1 MAEADE
7 QPEAVERKDSPSLT
21 EELRAFWEAMPD
33 KAVFGVLFILWLALF
48 QFYGNSTLGYVDT
61 PSLFGWMD
69 YAYSNRAD
77 DEHGYYL
84 PLVVLFLL
92 WWKKDEL
99 LAVPKAVSWSAVG
112 LVVLALLIHVVGF
125 QVQQT
130 RLSIVGFYF
139 GLFGLGGV
147 VWGWRWL
154 QATFFPFFLFAFGV
168 PLGNKGDAI
177 TQPLRQLATDIT
189 AAIAQGPLGIK
200 VIQNGT
206 TIFDPTGKFSYEI
219 AAACSGLRSLTAI
232 TVVSIIFAFV
242 WFRSWWQRGIMIG
255 AAIPL
260 AIGSNVFRLLS
271 IIVAAEAFGQKAG
284 NFVHDNGMLSLLPYL
299 PAFVGLAILGW
310 LLAGHWRGWLK
321 RLKESEVE
329 A

>member
-1 MAEADE
+1 MSEVTDNAERMA
-7 QPEAVERKDSPSLT
+7 PSLG
-21 EELRAFWEAMPD
+21 EELREFWAALPD
-33 KAVFGVLFILWLALF
+33 KVAFGWLCGLWLALF
-48 QFYGNSTLGYVDT
+48 HFYGNSTLGYVDT

-84 PLVVLFLL
+84 PLVVVFLL

-99 LAVPKAVSWSAVG
+99 MAVPKRVWSPGIA
-112 LVVLALLIHVVGF
+112 LVLLALLIHVVGF

-139 GLFGLGGV
+139 GLFALGGV

-154 QATFFPFFLFAFGV
+154 GVTFFPFFLFAFGV

-189 AAIAQGPLGIK
+189 AAIAQGPLGIH

-206 TIFDPTGKFSYEI
+206 TIFDPSGKFSYEI

-232 TVVSIIFAFV
+232 TVVAIIFAFV
-242 WFRSWWQRGIMIG
+242 RFKAWWQRAIMIG
-255 AAIPL
+255 AAVPL
-260 AIGSNVFRLLS
+260 AIGSNVFRLTS
-271 IIVAAEAFGQKAG
+271 IIVAAEAFGQDAG
-284 NFVHDNGMLSLLPYL
+284 NYVHDSSWLSLLPYL
-299 PAFVGLAILGW
+299 PAFVGLAVLAW
-310 LLAGHWRGWLK
+310 LLEGRWRSWIR
-321 RLKESEVE
+321 RLGDKEIR